1 MELDQ
6 YLLQDAISNLL
17 NLSGKIMANILLKKE
32 RRKQEKAWADR
43 KTGSHCLFVI
53 KHFSS

>member
-32 RRKQEKAWADR
+32 SRKQEKAWADR